1 MLVDRGEN
9 MKTERLV
16 MKGDTALHLLRK
28 VSLDT
33 LREIVHDLRGATFGD
48 EHILAARLAQQV
60 LDYRERIALE
70 AEDTLVTD
78 IDP

>member
-1 MLVDRGEN
+1 
-9 MKTERLV
+9 MKTERLG

-48 EHILAARLAQQV
+48 EHILAALLAQQGR
-60 LDYRERIALE
+60 DYRERIALE

-78 IDP
+78 VDP